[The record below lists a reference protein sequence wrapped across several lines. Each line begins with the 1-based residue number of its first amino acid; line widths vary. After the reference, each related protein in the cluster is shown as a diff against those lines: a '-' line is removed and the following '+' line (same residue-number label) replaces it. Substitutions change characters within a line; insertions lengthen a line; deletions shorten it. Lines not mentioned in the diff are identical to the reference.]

1 MDKFLIV
8 DGNSIANRAFYA
20 LPFLS
25 NHEGKAS
32 GAVFGFANILIK
44 LITEQKPTH
53 IAVAFDHAR
62 KTFRNEIY
70 ADYKGQRKPTPP
82 ELITQFPVIKEML
95 QTMDIKT
102 FEYENI
108 EADDIIGTLTKN
120 CDCEKILLS
129 GDRDLLQ
136 LINENT
142 FVWLTKKGVTEVKKV
157 DLKVLQ
163 EEYNL
168 SPSQVIELKGL
179 MGDTS
184 DNIKGVKGIGEKTA
198 YSLLEEYGDIN
209 GIYENIDK
217 INGKLKEKLIDG
229 KEDAD
234 ISKTLATIKTDCDFP
249 FNIEECKLKFP
260 FNERVHE
267 FFVKWDFSSL
277 VKNNSLFGKTISPIK
292 KAEREELS
300 HETLQN
306 LVSSFVISTTSSSVI
321 STVAEKSF
329 AYNLKK
335 MTFAFNK
342 DKEYYLND
350 NYTMFG
356 SELSLEQ
363 ACQILKPIFE
373 DKNVVKLTIDAKSDL
388 HYLKKLGIKFVNYF
402 DLSLA
407 HYLISAGLKN
417 GEITSETSGYY
428 DLYNNY
434 METLKEEGLNK
445 VYEEIEL
452 PLVEILVEMEESGFQ
467 INERKLDDLD
477 SDYTIRLEKLSKEI
491 YEIAGE
497 EFNINSPKQVASVL
511 FDKLKIE
518 TWNNKKQS
526 TAVGVLEEVRY
537 IPIVDLIL
545 KHRKLSKLKNTYIDV
560 YKKLCKEGGNI
571 IHTTFNQALTSTGRL
586 SSSEPN
592 LQTIPTRDEE
602 GRELRKIFE
611 SKFEGG
617 SLISADYNQIEL
629 RLLAD
634 MSGEEHLIEAYKR
647 GEDIHTLTACQIFG
661 VSKPTADQRR
671 EAKAVNFGIIY
682 GISDYGLSQNIK
694 SSRAKAKSY
703 IDSYFSR
710 YPKVKEFMEKNV
722 EEATKAGYIKT
733 MFGRIR
739 RIPELSS
746 SKYQTRSFG
755 QRVAMNM
762 PMQGS
767 ASDIIKLAMINVQK
781 ALKGKKSQLILQI
794 HDELIIDTYKG
805 EEEEVEK
812 LLRREMENVVKLKV
826 PLVATVGKGKNLY
839 ECK

>member
-62 KTFRNEIY
+62 KTFRNDIY

-82 ELITQFPVIKEML
+82 ELISQFPLIKEML
-95 QTMDIKT
+95 DAMDIKT

-108 EADDIIGTLTKN
+108 EADDIIGTLTKR
-120 CDCEKILLS
+120 CSCEKIILS

-136 LINENT
+136 LISDNT

-157 DLKVLQ
+157 DLTVLK
-163 EEYNL
+163 EEYFL
-168 SPSQVIELKGL
+168 SPSGVIELKGL

-209 GIYENIDK
+209 GIYKNIDK
-217 INGKLKEKLIDG
+217 INGKLKEKLVEG
-229 KEDAD
+229 KEDAY

-249 FNIEECKLKFP
+249 FALEECRLKFP
-260 FNERVHE
+260 FTEKVQE
-267 FFVKWDFSSL
+267 FFVNMDFSSL
-277 VKNNSLFGKTISPIK
+277 VKNSNLFDKTIAPPK
-292 KAEREELS
+292 KVEREELIKEKLISLLSS
-300 HETLQN
+300 HPKQ
-306 LVSSFVISTTSSSVI
+306 
-321 STVAEKSF
+321 F

-335 MTFAFNK
+335 MTFAF
-342 DKEYYLND
+342 DRGKEYFLND

-356 SELSLEQ
+356 SELSLEET
-363 ACQILKPIFE
+363 CQILKPIFE
-373 DKNVVKLTIDAKSDL
+373 DKDVVKLTLDAKSDL
-388 HYLKKLGIKFVNYF
+388 HYLKRLGINLNNYF

-407 HYLISAGLKN
+407 HYLISAGLKS
-417 GEITSETSGYY
+417 GEVTADVAEYFDLHTSLTKSLRE
-428 DLYNNY
+428 D
-434 METLKEEGLNK
+434 ELNK

-452 PLVEILVEMEESGFQ
+452 PLVEILAQMEENGFQ
-467 INERKLDDLD
+467 INEKKLDDLD
-477 SDYTIRLEKLSKEI
+477 NDYTVRLEKLSKEI

-497 EFNINSPKQVASVL
+497 EFNINSPKQVANIL
-511 FDKLKIE
+511 YDKLKIE

-526 TAVGVLEEVRY
+526 TAIGVLEEVRH

-560 YKKLCKEGGNI
+560 YKKLCQESGNI
-571 IHTTFNQALTSTGRL
+571 IHTTFNQSLTSTGRL

-634 MSGEEHLIEAYKR
+634 MSGEEHLIEAYNR
-647 GEDIHTLTACQIFG
+647 GDDIHTITACQIFG
-661 VSKPTADQRR
+661 VKKPTADQRR

-694 SSRAKAKSY
+694 SSRAKAKEY

-710 YPKVKEFMEKNV
+710 YPRVKAFMDKNV
-722 EEATKAGYIKT
+722 EDATKAGYIKT
-733 MFGRIR
+733 MFGRVR

-746 SKYQTRSFG
+746 SKYQTRTFG

-762 PMQGS
+762 PMQGT
-767 ASDIIKLAMINVQK
+767 ASDIIKLAMINVAK

-794 HDELIIDTYKG
+794 HDELIIDTYQG

-812 LLRREMENVVKLKV
+812 ILRHEMENVVKLKV